1 MYLAHVFSVPGDL
14 KMLVSLELELQVVVC
29 HPTWM
34 LGIELRLSGKVTN
47 VLNNRIISPTHILGT
62 FFMINSEMKS

>member
-1 MYLAHVFSVPGDL
+1 MYLAHAPEDL

-29 HPTWM
+29 HPTWV

-47 VLNNRIISPTHILGT
+47 VLNHRFISPTPYTGNI
-62 FFMINSEMKS
+62 FMINSEIKS